1 LPSPID
7 IIAKGLRADTA
18 REEFMRRV
26 NASEYGRIELA
37 NGPARLALCLELGL
51 YQPISPALYSA
62 GRVARLLALAN
73 RGRRGG
79 RGSLAPRPLE

>member
-1 LPSPID
+1 LSVPISK
-7 IIAKGLRADTA
+7 ILKTRAYTERQQFA
-18 REEFMRRV
+18 LRV

-51 YQPISPALYSA
+51 YQPISPALYSGA
-62 GRVARLLALAN
+62 RVARLLALAN